1 MNNRRYCILAGG
13 NVIWATNLRDAEHIY
28 NSYTH
33 ARMEVWE
40 NRNDHNSARFI
51 KKK

>member
-1 MNNRRYCILAGG
+1 MTNRRYVVMAGG
-13 NVIWATNLRDAEHIY
+13 QTIWATNLRDAERIY

-40 NRNDHNSARFI
+40 NRNDWNSARFI

>member
-1 MNNRRYCILAGG
+1 MAAGRLLS
-13 NVIWATNLRDAEHIY
+13 ISSLKEAERVY
-28 NSYTH
+28 AKYAH

-40 NRNDHNSARFI
+40 NRNDWNSARFI